1 MKILFAADVPPDPNS
16 GAAGTEY
23 QTMIALRNQGHTV
36 DAIWGDDLPHRIQHG
51 NLHYLLELPWAYRNA
66 IRSRNS
72 EQEYDVIHVNQP
84 YAWLAA
90 RDHALKCRPGVFVN
104 RSHGWE
110 TRVDEVLAP
119 WRGLYKV
126 PEWHFP
132 RGVFGRPMRR
142 MLRQYA
148 AWCAAWADGIIVSSS
163 EDQEYIMQKY
173 ALVEATVACIP
184 QAPASVFVDSIP
196 LRRLGKRLKSV
207 LHVGTSAFV
216 KGNYVVAEIFT
227 ALAKKCPNLRLTWCC
242 PEVVHDQCRALLGVT
257 ARDLVKFE
265 CWMPQDK
272 LVHVY
277 DEHGIFLFPS
287 FFEGFGKAP
296 LEAMAR
302 GMVVVASCTGGMRDI
317 IRDGETGRLIE
328 PGQVNAFVDAI
339 ETLQLQSD
347 QAQQM
352 SMAAAAAAR
361 QYSWDRV
368 ASETEQFYRQ
378 LLASKL
384 ETKR

>member
-1 MKILFAADVPPDPNS
+1 
-16 GAAGTEY
+16 
-23 QTMIALRNQGHTV
+23 
-36 DAIWGDDLPHRIQHG
+36 
-51 NLHYLLELPWAYRNA
+51 
-66 IRSRNS
+66 
-72 EQEYDVIHVNQP
+72 
-84 YAWLAA
+84 
-90 RDHALKCRPGVFVN
+90 
-104 RSHGWE
+104 
-110 TRVDEVLAP
+110 
-119 WRGLYKV
+119 
-126 PEWHFP
+126 
-132 RGVFGRPMRR
+132 
-142 MLRQYA
+142 
-148 AWCAAWADGIIVSSS
+148 
-163 EDQEYIMQKY
+163 
-173 ALVEATVACIP
+173 
-184 QAPASVFVDSIP
+184 
-196 LRRLGKRLKSV
+196 
-207 LHVGTSAFV
+207 
-216 KGNYVVAEIFT
+216 
-227 ALAKKCPNLRLTWCC
+227 
-242 PEVVHDQCRALLGVT
+242 
-257 ARDLVKFE
+257 
-265 CWMPQDK
+265 MPQDK